1 LVVLDTNVLVAAVR
15 SRRGASFQ
23 ILSRVGTVDFEIAV
37 SVPLVL
43 EYEDALLRQTRRSG
57 LRAADVRDLVD
68 YLCSVARQQD
78 IFFLWRPLL
87 RDPNDDM
94 VAEVAVAAGCEAII
108 THNRR
113 DFAGAE
119 KLNLR
124 VLSPAEFLKQI
135 GVRK

>member
-1 LVVLDTNVLVAAVR
+1 LVVFDTNVLVAAVR